1 MTAAAVLY
9 VADLERMC
17 SFYRECF
24 ALQATDT
31 AADHCVLESETWTL
45 SLVVVPDS
53 VAATLDLSVPPARRT
68 TVPIKLA
75 FPVSSI
81 RDLRPVVL
89 DFGGQVDPSSAEW
102 EYRGFRHC
110 DGVDPEGNV
119 IELREPLTAE
129 RDAVR
134 NG

>member
-17 SFYRECF
+17 
-24 ALQATDT
+24 
-31 AADHCVLESETWTL
+31 
-45 SLVVVPDS
+45 
-53 VAATLDLSVPPARRT
+53 
-68 TVPIKLA
+68 
-75 FPVSSI
+75 
-81 RDLRPVVL
+81 
-89 DFGGQVDPSSAEW
+89 
-102 EYRGFRHC
+102 C

-129 RDAVR
+129 RDADR